1 MYKMVGISNITTINM
16 TDILA
21 MGNFTDPMGF
31 MINVDQTVYGGILFF
46 ILLWVLWGILF
57 FALQDR
63 ENLILVNIMYSGG
76 VVSVV
81 SFFFRVIYIVKDGL
95 VQGMLTDYQMWMFPL
110 ITILVATILVMKK
123 RLVT

>member
-1 MYKMVGISNITTINM
+1 MVGISNITTINM

-21 MGNFTDPMGF
+21 IGNFTDPMGF
-31 MINVDQTVYGGILFF
+31 MINVDQTVYGGILYF
-46 ILLWVLWGILF
+46 ILLWVLWAILF

-63 ENLILVNIMYSGG
+63 EDLILINIMYSGG

>member
-1 MYKMVGISNITTINM
+1 MVGISNITTINM

-21 MGNFTDPMGF
+21 IGNFTDPMGF

>member
-21 MGNFTDPMGF
+21 IGNFTDPMGF
-31 MINVDQTVYGGILFF
+31 MINVDQTVYGGILYF
-46 ILLWVLWGILF
+46 ILLWVLWAILF

-63 ENLILVNIMYSGG
+63 EDLILINIMYSGG